1 MLMAAQ
7 KPYTAGDD
15 HHRSAEGD
23 VMSVAQQNLESR
35 RGLTELERPD
45 AAAGKALAAS
55 VVGYAM
61 DGFDFLILAFM
72 LTAIRTDLG
81 LSPAVGGS
89 LATWTLVG
97 AVAGGILFGV
107 LSDYYGRVRV
117 LTWTILIFAVFT
129 GLCALAQ
136 GYWDLVAYRAIAGLG
151 LGGEFGIGM
160 ALVAEA
166 WPARLRARMLLR
178 GHRLAGRR
186 PAGGFRHRMAAAA
199 YRLARH
205 VPRRPFP
212 RRDRI
217 PGPLVRGRAAHLRRA
232 RHPHRASA
240 QAAGQGRRHHENQ
253 PRHADPLL
261 GAEFRLLR
269 PDDLAAELSREPVR
283 LQPAAI
289 AAVDHRDGDRDGG
302 RHFRVRLFRRPG
314 GPAPGA
320 VHLPGG
326 RGRDGVRVLAAHR
339 PDRAARRR
347 RRHGRVRQRHAR
359 RLRRAALRALP
370 DPGARHRRERAVQPR
385 PRGRRLRAAGGRRAG
400 RELLVPGGDRPAR
413 EHLRHR
419 HHRHR
424 AADPR
429 AQRRAARV
437 ARASLPSADSVG
449 PRPITRETP
458 SNDRGDGKAASTIR

>member
-166 WPARLRARMLLR
+166 WPARLRARACSYVGIGWQVGVLLAAFVTAWLLPHIGWRGMFLVGLFPGVIAFLVRWYVGEPRIFVERATRTGLPLKLLVKDAATTKISLGMLILCSVQNF
-178 GHRLAGRR
+178 GYYGLMIWLPSYLASRFGYSPLQSLLWITVTVTAMAAGIFAFGYFADLVGRR
-186 PAGGFRHRMAAAA
+186 PALFTFQAGAAVMVFVFSQLTDPTALLIGGAVMGVFVNGMLGGYGALLSELYPTQARGTAENVLFNLGRGVGGF
-199 YRLARH
+199 
-205 VPRRPFP
+205 
-212 RRDRI
+212 
-217 PGPLVRGRAAHLRRA
+217 GPLVVGALV
-232 RHPHRASA
+232 ASYSF
-240 QAAGQGRRHHENQ
+240 Q
-253 PRHADPLL
+253 
-261 GAEFRLLR
+261 
-269 PDDLAAELSREPVR
+269 
-283 LQPAAI
+283 AAI
-289 AAVDHRDGDRDGG
+289 ALLASIYVIDIIATALLIPERK
-302 RHFRVRLFRRPG
+302 
-314 GPAPGA
+314 
-320 VHLPGG
+320 
-326 RGRDGVRVLAAHR
+326 GVPL
-339 PDRAARRR
+339 
-347 RRHGRVRQRHAR
+347 
-359 RLRRAALRALP
+359 
-370 DPGARHRRERAVQPR
+370 E
-385 PRGRRLRAAGGRRAG
+385 
-400 RELLVPGGDRPAR
+400 
-413 EHLRHR
+413 
-419 HHRHR
+419 
-424 AADPR
+424 
-429 AQRRAARV
+429 
-437 ARASLPSADSVG
+437 
-449 PRPITRETP
+449 
-458 SNDRGDGKAASTIR
+458 

>member
-160 ALVAEA
+160 ALVAET
-166 WPARLRARMLLR
+166 WPARKRARVSSYVGLGWQAGVLLAALATPLLLPVIGWR
-178 GHRLAGRR
+178 GMFAIGIIPAFVSLIVRR
-186 PAGGFRHRMAAAA
+186 MVGEPALFVQR
-199 YRLARH
+199 
-205 VPRRPFP
+205 
-212 RRDRI
+212 
-217 PGPLVRGRAAHLRRA
+217 
-232 RHPHRASA
+232 A
-240 QAAGQGRRHHENQ
+240 QAKRSGFPA
-253 PRHADPLL
+253 
-261 GAEFRLLR
+261 RLLVKDW
-269 PDDLAAELSREPVR
+269 PTTKISLGMFILC
-283 LQPAAI
+283 
-289 AAVDHRDGDRDGG
+289 
-302 RHFRVRLFRRPG
+302 
-314 GPAPGA
+314 
-320 VHLPGG
+320 
-326 RGRDGVRVLAAHR
+326 
-339 PDRAARRR
+339 
-347 RRHGRVRQRHAR
+347 
-359 RLRRAALRALP
+359 
-370 DPGARHRRERAVQPR
+370 AVQNF
-385 PRGRRLRAAGGRRAG
+385 GYYGVMLW
-400 RELLVPGGDRPAR
+400 L
-413 EHLRHR
+413 
-419 HHRHR
+419 
-424 AADPR
+424 
-429 AQRRAARV
+429 
-437 ARASLPSADSVG
+437 
-449 PRPITRETP
+449 
-458 SNDRGDGKAASTIR
+458 

>member
-81 LSPAVGGS
+81 LSA
-89 LATWTLVG
+89 

-160 ALVAEA
+160 
-166 WPARLRARMLLR
+166 
-178 GHRLAGRR
+178 
-186 PAGGFRHRMAAAA
+186 
-199 YRLARH
+199 
-205 VPRRPFP
+205 
-212 RRDRI
+212 
-217 PGPLVRGRAAHLRRA
+217 
-232 RHPHRASA
+232 
-240 QAAGQGRRHHENQ
+240 
-253 PRHADPLL
+253 
-261 GAEFRLLR
+261 
-269 PDDLAAELSREPVR
+269 
-283 LQPAAI
+283 
-289 AAVDHRDGDRDGG
+289 
-302 RHFRVRLFRRPG
+302 
-314 GPAPGA
+314 
-320 VHLPGG
+320 
-326 RGRDGVRVLAAHR
+326 
-339 PDRAARRR
+339 
-347 RRHGRVRQRHAR
+347 
-359 RLRRAALRALP
+359 
-370 DPGARHRRERAVQPR
+370 
-385 PRGRRLRAAGGRRAG
+385 
-400 RELLVPGGDRPAR
+400 
-413 EHLRHR
+413 
-419 HHRHR
+419 
-424 AADPR
+424 
-429 AQRRAARV
+429 
-437 ARASLPSADSVG
+437 
-449 PRPITRETP
+449 T
-458 SNDRGDGKAASTIR
+458 